1 MKIPVKGALAALLCG
16 FLLISCTSS
25 KNLYDQGDYYEAV
38 MRSVEKLRKNPNHKN
53 SREVLSVAYPS
64 AVNYFTDRMETNA
77 NAGVDFQFTKEVA
90 MYKKLNAMYEHIRK
104 SPAAQ
109 QVIDHPIKYY
119 SNLERVR
126 PLAAEEQYQ
135 AGQYHLE
142 QGDRE
147 NAKRAYKFF
156 SRANDFVPGYREV
169 DQKME
174 MAYNRSILHVLT
186 KLQPV
191 NSRAYKLSADQ
202 FYTQVNNTLKR
213 IEQNEFI
220 RFYTPEEA
228 KRLQMINPDQ
238 VLEIRFED
246 FVVGETHTREIV
258 ETVERD
264 SVKVGEVTLD
274 GGRKRDVIGSVKA
287 DLVIKEMAVVS
298 KGLVSMSISNDPF
311 GEKELVAQDFPGEFV
326 WSHQW
331 GKFNGDERA
340 LTEEQ
345 MDICSREA
353 VVPAPPQQLFV
364 EFTKPIHQQLNYKL
378 LNFYRD
384 Y

>member
-1 MKIPVKGALAALLCG
+1 MLCG

-25 KNLYDQGDYYEAV
+25 KDLYEQGDYYEAV

-53 SREVLSVAYPS
+53 SREVLAVAYPS
-64 AVNYFTDRMETNA
+64 AVRYYADKMSSNA
-77 NAGVDFQFTKEVA
+77 DAGVDFRFTKEA
-90 MYKKLNAMYEHIRK
+90 DMYHKLNAMYEHIQK
-104 SPAAQ
+104 SPAAK
-109 QVIDHPIKYY
+109 QVIDYPIKYY

-126 PLAAEEQYQ
+126 PLAAEEQFQ

-147 NAKRAYKFF
+147 NAKMAYRYF
-156 SRANDFVPGYREV
+156 SKANDFVPGYKKV
-169 DQKME
+169 DQMME
-174 MAYNRSILHVLT
+174 MAYNRSILHVLA

-191 NSRAYKLSADQ
+191 TSRAYQLSADQ
-202 FYTQVNNTLKR
+202 FYAQVNNTLKR

-246 FVVGETHTREIV
+246 FIVGETHTREIV

-287 DLVIKEMAVVS
+287 DLVIREMAVVS
-298 KGLVSMSISNDPF
+298 KGMVSMSISNDPF
-311 GEKELVAQDFPGEFV
+311 GEQELVAQDFPGEFV

-340 LTEEQ
+340 LSEEQ
-345 MDICSREA
+345 MEICSRA
-353 VVPAPPQQLFV
+353 PVSPAPPQQLFV

-378 LNFYRD
+378 LSFYRD